1 MFKTLKE
8 NKITYLAL
16 GIIAGLTLAYFYK
29 KWKEKR
35 E

>member
-1 MFKTLKE
+1 MFKTIKE
-8 NKITYLAL
+8 NKITYLAI
-16 GIIAGLTLAYFYK
+16 GIIAGLALAYFYK